1 MPLLSK
7 VDYGNI
13 RTCIVVWRDG
23 QQLMLAA
30 VSARWPSHSPR
41 APDMLFCCRDL
52 YLHALT
58 HRQTSIKKKNH
69 ILFTYFYM

>member
-23 QQLMLAA
+23 QQLFLLLSLHGGRVTALGHLTCFSA
-30 VSARWPSHSPR
+30 VETCTYTHSHT
-41 APDMLFCCRDL
+41 DK
-52 YLHALT
+52 H
-58 HRQTSIKKKNH
+58 Q
-69 ILFTYFYM
+69 